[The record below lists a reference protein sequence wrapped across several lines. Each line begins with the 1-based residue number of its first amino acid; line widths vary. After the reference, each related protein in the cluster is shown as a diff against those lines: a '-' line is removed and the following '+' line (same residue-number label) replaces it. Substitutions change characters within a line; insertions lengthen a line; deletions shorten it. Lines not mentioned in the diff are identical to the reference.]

1 MATAGTSGDGGEGGT
16 AWLGGVEG
24 QASSIGRDTAEWM
37 IEGGDG
43 GEGGATKLRAGC
55 RSV

>member
-24 QASSIGRDTAEWM
+24 QASSIGRGTAEWM

-43 GEGGATKLRAGC
+43 GEGGATELRAGC